1 LPVVDRR
8 IEPPVITDEVV
19 AALRRII
26 RAIDLQS
33 RALVQQ
39 CGLTGPQLQLLKEL
53 GRRDDR
59 GLGEVARALH
69 LSQATITGIVDRLE
83 AKKLISR
90 LRDPTDK
97 RRIRVVLT
105 DSGKQLLESAP
116 PVLQEHFTAALQG
129 LADWEQHQILSSLQR
144 VVALMEARELE
155 TSPFLAT
162 GPLDASSE
170 SLESFLDPENDP

>member
-1 LPVVDRR
+1 M
-8 IEPPVITDEVV
+8 EPRDTTSPITDQVV

-59 GLGEVARALH
+59 SLGEVARALH

-83 AKKLISR
+83 AKELLER
-90 LRDPTDK
+90 ARDPADK
-97 RRIRVVLT
+97 RRVRVVLT
-105 DSGKQLLESAP
+105 GRGRQLLESAP
-116 PVLQEHFTAALQG
+116 SVLQEHFTNALQG
-129 LADWEQHQILSSLQR
+129 LADWEQHQILASLQR
-144 VVALMEARELE
+144 VVSLMEARELE

-170 SLESFLDPENDP
+170 SLESFLDPEDDP

>member
-1 LPVVDRR
+1 MDPHD
-8 IEPPVITDEVV
+8 PSSPITDQVV

-53 GRRDDR
+53 GRQDDR
-59 GLGEVARALH
+59 SLGEVARALH

-83 AKKLISR
+83 AKGLVAR
-90 LRDPTDK
+90 TRDPLDK

-105 DSGKQLLESAP
+105 EAARQLLESAP
-116 PVLQEHFTAALQG
+116 SVLQEHFTRALQG
-129 LADWEQHQILSSLQR
+129 LAEWEQHQILASLQR

-170 SLESFLDPENDP
+170 SLESFLDPEADT